1 MELHAYLVFDGD
13 CREAFEHYA
22 DVFDGAIDT
31 MQTHGDS
38 PIAGDVSPDWHG
50 RILHASLYV
59 GDALLMGSD
68 APPGQYERPAGFSV
82 SVQIDDPEEA
92 ERVWAALADGGDVT
106 MPLGETF
113 WASRFGMLVDR
124 YGVPWMVNCP

>member
-1 MELHAYLVFDGD
+1 MQFHSYLVFDGD
-13 CREAFEHYA
+13 CREAFEFYA
-22 DVFDGAIDT
+22 DVFGGAVEA

-38 PIAGDVSPDWHG
+38 PIADEVAPDWHD

-68 APPGQYERPAGFSV
+68 APPDRFERPQGFSV
-82 SVQIDDPEEA
+82 SVSVDDAAEA
-92 ERVWAALADGGDVT
+92 ERVYHALADGGRET

-113 WASRFGMLVDR
+113 WATRFGMLVDR
-124 YGVPWMVNCP
+124 YGVPWMVSCE